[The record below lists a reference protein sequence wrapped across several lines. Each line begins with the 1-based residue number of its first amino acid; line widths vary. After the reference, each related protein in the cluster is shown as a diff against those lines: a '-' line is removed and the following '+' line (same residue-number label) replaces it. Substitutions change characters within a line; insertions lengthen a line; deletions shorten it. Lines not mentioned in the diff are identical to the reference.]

1 VAVRHLDDDQT
12 VKVREVIKLLE
23 DDGWAIVAIKG
34 SHRQFKHPTKLGRVT
49 VAGKL
54 SADLHPKTQ
63 ASILR
68 QAGIRT

>member
-1 VAVRHLDDDQT
+1 
-12 VKVREVIKLLE
+12 LE

-34 SHRQFKHPTKLGRVT
+34 RHRQFKHPAKLARVT

-54 SADLHPKTQ
+54 SADLHPKTL

-68 QAGIRT
+68 QAGLRS